1 MPFLKKEWKMILIL
15 LWLVVITFFLYRIN
29 DHVERINAQNAKIAS
44 TLDSV
49 ESVVLSTDSTVAQMG
64 KRMGATE
71 SNVDF
76 IVQKIRRR

>member
-1 MPFLKKEWKMILIL
+1 MPFLKKEWKMVLIL

-29 DHVERINAQNAKIAS
+29 DHVERLDAQNSKIAS
-44 TLDSV
+44 TLDAV
-49 ESVVLSTDSTVAQMG
+49 ESVVLSTDSTVAQLG
-64 KRMGATE
+64 KRVGVTE